1 MGLIP
6 EEFISDLLHRA
17 DIVEIIREYVPL
29 KKQGQNYVGLCPF
42 HAEKTPSFVV
52 SPHKQIYHCFGCGK
66 GGNVF
71 SFLMEKNGESF
82 VDAVHAL
89 AKRYGISVPQTE
101 RSPEKVKLESMRQ
114 RYFEINELAARFYRN
129 ALNSSSGQESLTYI
143 KKRELTLDTQ
153 ENFMLGYAPSGW
165 DSLSKFLLDKG
176 VSKHDLILLGLSIMS
191 QRGTLVD
198 RFRNRVMFPIA
209 DERGRIIGFGGRVL
223 DDSQPKYL
231 NSPETPL
238 FHKGKHLYGLNL
250 AKVSIRKQDQVII
263 MEGYMDIIMAHQNG
277 ITNCVGSL
285 GTALTDSQARLM
297 MRYTYNTSI
306 CFDADAAGQKAA
318 LRGLDILEQCGCR
331 LSVITI
337 PKGKDPDEF
346 IRKQGKEAFS
356 ELVVKAKPFLEYKL
370 IRLMEK
376 YNPDTIEGK
385 LQVVEELMPDIQRIA
400 SPLARQVLVQ
410 LIAENLVLPET
421 AIYAEIRKFST
432 INRNNKYDRELK
444 RKCTSIHA
452 LEKAQRELLRIVLGC
467 PEVINK
473 VEAWG
478 GKELFKH
485 NLLKEIYQNNYLM
498 RQAGHNIKAN
508 DLITL
513 LDNPDSRQFL
523 TEILIE
529 EDSPGDW
536 QRIFNDCLISLRLD
550 YINNKITEK
559 SVLMSK
565 YEESGDVTKSLE
577 IMGQIQ
583 QLVKEK
589 QSLATTLRKG
599 GILNEN

>member
-42 HAEKTPSFVV
+42 HSEKTPSFVV

-66 GGNVF
+66 GGNAF
-71 SFLMEKNGESF
+71 SFMMEKNGGNF
-82 VDAVHAL
+82 VDAVHAV
-89 AKRYGISVPQTE
+89 AKRYGVNVPQTE
-101 RSPEKVKLESMRQ
+101 KSPEKAKQDKLRD
-114 RYFEINELAARFYRN
+114 RYFKINELAARFYRN
-129 ALNSSSGQESLTYI
+129 ALHGSSGQDALAYI
-143 KKRELTLDTQ
+143 KKRDLNTETQ
-153 ENFMLGYAPSGW
+153 ENFMLGYAPAGW
-165 DSLSKFLLDKG
+165 NNLSKFLLDKG
-176 VSKHDLILLGLSIMS
+176 VSQHDLILLGLSIIS

-198 RFRNRVMFPIA
+198 RFRNRLMFPIA
-209 DERGRIIGFGGRVL
+209 DDRGRIIGFGGRVL

-238 FHKGKHLYGLNL
+238 FYKGKHLYGLNL
-250 AKVSIRKQDQVII
+250 AKASIRKRDQLII
-263 MEGYMDIIMAHQNG
+263 MEGYMDVIMAHQHG
-277 ITNCVGSL
+277 ITNCIGSL
-285 GTALTDSQARLM
+285 GTALTANQARLM

-337 PKGKDPDEF
+337 PQGKDPDEY
-346 IRKQGKEAFS
+346 IRKQGKDAFE
-356 ELVVKAKPFLEYKL
+356 ELIVKAKPFLEYKL
-370 IRLMEK
+370 LRLMEK
-376 YNPDTIEGK
+376 YNPDTVEGK
-385 LQVVEELMPDIQRIA
+385 IQVIEKLLPDMQKIT
-400 SPLARQVLVQ
+400 SPLARQAFVQ
-410 LIAENLVLPET
+410 VIAEKLVFPET
-421 AIYAEIRKFST
+421 AIYAELRKFSGV
-432 INRNNKYDRELK
+432 NRNNKQDREVK

-452 LEKAQRELLRIVLGC
+452 LEKAQRALLKLVLEY
-467 PEVINK
+467 PEVISK

-478 GKELFKH
+478 GKELFNH
-485 NLLKEIYQNNYLM
+485 TLLKEIYQNNYLM

-508 DLITL
+508 DLVTL
-513 LDNPDSRQFL
+513 LDNPDSQRLL

-529 EDSPGDW
+529 EDSPGDVK
-536 QRIFNDCLISLRLD
+536 RIFNDCLINLRLD
-550 YINNKITEK
+550 YINNKIIEK
-559 SVLMSK
+559 SSLMSK

-577 IMGQIQ
+577 IMSQIQ